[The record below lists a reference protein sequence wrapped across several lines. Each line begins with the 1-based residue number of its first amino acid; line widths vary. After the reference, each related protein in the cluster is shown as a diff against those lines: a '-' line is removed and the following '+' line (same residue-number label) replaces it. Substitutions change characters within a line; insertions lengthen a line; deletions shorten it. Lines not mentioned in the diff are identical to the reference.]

1 MLGKQID
8 KGLIPN
14 NCFKNESQAN
24 STITETLRTM
34 FKLPLC
40 LGIYDEKII
49 QYIKLK
55 EIKSHGN
62 DTKNTYYI
70 DSNYLLK
77 NHYGETHR
85 ETVRSDDPQR
95 PCKRVLPMGS
105 RAERCQS
112 CTALMQ
118 NTNML
123 RSHNP
128 KSDQSTHSDSITRL
142 SNLSFEQLTDRYK
155 SLKRPCDYWK
165 SRARYYMKTKK
176 VKALSNFKTS
186 STNLGKLVDT
196 AVKEKWLNENSI
208 LYLLIMDALIG
219 LKRQEKQFLKS
230 DGKLTRGKKKPRVKG
245 MRYHP
250 LVVKWRCSLATKC
263 REKGYESIRNI
274 LPLSHWQTVKQY
286 RQTTSSDPINKE
298 NLRRMVQEMERRN
311 CKGIGGIHW
320 DEMMIQE
327 GIVVCKRTGE
337 LVGFEN
343 LDIPKEV
350 SIDFD
355 LAENMND
362 ESYPYESESDSETG
376 ESSSSN
382 SSTSDSD
389 DCSANKDY
397 LKAKMVCQFFSSAE
411 GDFSWPVASFPIH
424 KLNNEKLKSL
434 VWKVI

>member
-77 NHYGETHR
+77 NHYGETRR

-128 KSDQSTHSDSITRL
+128 KSDQSTHSDSKTRL

-155 SLKRPCDYWK
+155 SLKRSCDYWK

-245 MRYHP
+245 MKVP
-250 LVVKWRCSLATKC
+250 
-263 REKGYESIRNI
+263 
-274 LPLSHWQTVKQY
+274 
-286 RQTTSSDPINKE
+286 
-298 NLRRMVQEMERRN
+298 
-311 CKGIGGIHW
+311 
-320 DEMMIQE
+320 
-327 GIVVCKRTGE
+327 
-337 LVGFEN
+337 
-343 LDIPKEV
+343 
-350 SIDFD
+350 
-355 LAENMND
+355 
-362 ESYPYESESDSETG
+362 
-376 ESSSSN
+376 
-382 SSTSDSD
+382 
-389 DCSANKDY
+389 
-397 LKAKMVCQFFSSAE
+397 
-411 GDFSWPVASFPIH
+411 SFGC
-424 KLNNEKLKSL
+424 
-434 VWKVI
+434 